1 MRAIWGAGE
10 DDDTDNES
18 DGMVMVRTMT
28 IMRIGASWGSEEGE
42 WGERSK
48 RQKQLML
55 EAKSC
60 SHPLFLHS
68 FIAKQVCEESVEACR
83 GRNCAL
89 AGREYT
95 TAFVGQPFM
104 YIVCK
109 VVQGRCTC
117 SRTLK

>member
-18 DGMVMVRTMT
+18 DGMVIVRTMT

-55 EAKSC
+55 EAMTGQPTLNLYEFS
-60 SHPLFLHS
+60 LG
-68 FIAKQVCEESVEACR
+68 R
-83 GRNCAL
+83 GR
-89 AGREYT
+89 
-95 TAFVGQPFM
+95 VGHVVM
-104 YIVCK
+104 YIRVTYMHT
-109 VVQGRCTC
+109 R
-117 SRTLK
+117 